1 MVRRKPGR
9 QLDQARLR
17 QPFALTINCNFLVE
31 IDGLGESGGDLAGS
45 FREVSGLVS
54 RSEVLEYRVG
64 NQASPMQI
72 PGRPVYGN
80 ILLKRG
86 ITASGDFYHWRKR
99 IEEGEEDLRNGSIV
113 LLDAALRET
122 ARWNFYGAWP
132 CCYEGPLLDLAGDE
146 ISIETLE
153 LVVERLERVSDGEL
167 AGE

>member
-1 MVRRKPGR
+1 MVIRKPGTQLEPKQSR
-9 QLDQARLR
+9 QA
-17 QPFALTINCNFLVE
+17 FELTANCNFLVE
-31 IDGLGESGGDLAGS
+31 VDGLGEGGGDLAGS

-64 NQASPMQI
+64 NQATAMQI
-72 PGRPVYGN
+72 PGRAVYGN
-80 ILLKRG
+80 ILLTRG
-86 ITASGDFYHWRKR
+86 VTTSDAFYLWRKG

-122 ARWNFYGAWP
+122 ARWNFYAAWP
-132 CCYEGPLLDLAGDE
+132 CRYEGPLLDISGEE

-153 LVVERLERVSDGEL
+153 LVVERLERVSDGEV